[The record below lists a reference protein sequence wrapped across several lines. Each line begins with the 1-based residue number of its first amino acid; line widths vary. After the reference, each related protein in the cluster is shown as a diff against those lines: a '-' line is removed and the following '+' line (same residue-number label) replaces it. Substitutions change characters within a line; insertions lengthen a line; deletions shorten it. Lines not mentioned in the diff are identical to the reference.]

1 VVREGRQIFMQT
13 TDDAEQHERF
23 VREFLAQRPHIE
35 ARRDEYLA
43 RLRDI
48 LAEVDPGACV
58 AYASLTYLQKDP
70 DTYRESEDDQS
81 PAHVEFL
88 ALQALPVLGETRSAS
103 SPAILA
109 ERGDEAL
116 HLVREAFNATLKLTV
131 LRGIDA
137 LQRPGAS
144 TSFEEYRSH
153 AIGEALVVR
162 GSGYAEHIRAIL
174 DGCFEGFES
183 DCTKHLGFTAAE
195 AWRLV
200 EAIQQVIGKRIAA
213 RLGPAQEKYAAL
225 SKELKRARRKGHL
238 PAEWAG
244 IPPSQQR
251 NMLQR
256 AIFVEI
262 FGQPIELALL
272 TADALS
278 EVSGVQ
284 VEHAEAWLDTFHCP
298 PGEYNA
304 THHGAP
310 FGGHP
315 ITRLPLLK
323 VENGYLAPAPTS
335 LSESLRPR
343 MEDALRER
351 APAVWARYD
360 AHRGRWLEK
369 TATERLRSALPGA
382 KAWTGIPWQGV
393 NDSSDLDGLVHC
405 DDLALR
411 LQCKAGRVS
420 EAARRGAPSMVED
433 ITAVV
438 SDAAH
443 QHARLTAA
451 LIDASPEALG
461 FDEDQTAA
469 LRTPMTFEVVVCL
482 DDVTVWSTETHKL
495 RHLVALPE
503 TDQVPWVL
511 SLADLMA
518 VTDLLDGA
526 QLVHFLTRRQRL
538 EREGRVSAHDE
549 LDWVGNYIH
558 DGLYFDVYFDQP
570 SPPDVFRLL
579 SYTEPIDA
587 WYFARAGLI
596 RASIPKP
603 RQPLPDTVEALIRR
617 LERDRPTHWLTAA
630 ILILNGD
637 DESRTLIGR
646 FMTHTIERAN
656 AAGSSNASQVF
667 AEYGF
672 TLWVDRSLSSPDFQ
686 RLMQAF
692 AERKIAETQRP
703 NWVVLGLASDGKL
716 TVVVCETQAGVTL
729 AHVLLQ
735 RLPRSHGA

>member
-1 VVREGRQIFMQT
+1 
-13 TDDAEQHERF
+13 
-23 VREFLAQRPHIE
+23 
-35 ARRDEYLA
+35 
-43 RLRDI
+43 
-48 LAEVDPGACV
+48 
-58 AYASLTYLQKDP
+58 
-70 DTYRESEDDQS
+70 
-81 PAHVEFL
+81 
-88 ALQALPVLGETRSAS
+88 
-103 SPAILA
+103 
-109 ERGDEAL
+109 
-116 HLVREAFNATLKLTV
+116 
-131 LRGIDA
+131 
-137 LQRPGAS
+137 
-144 TSFEEYRSH
+144 
-153 AIGEALVVR
+153 
-162 GSGYAEHIRAIL
+162 
-174 DGCFEGFES
+174 
-183 DCTKHLGFTAAE
+183 
-195 AWRLV
+195 
-200 EAIQQVIGKRIAA
+200 
-213 RLGPAQEKYAAL
+213 
-225 SKELKRARRKGHL
+225 
-238 PAEWAG
+238 
-244 IPPSQQR
+244 
-251 NMLQR
+251 
-256 AIFVEI
+256 
-262 FGQPIELALL
+262 
-272 TADALS
+272 
-278 EVSGVQ
+278 
-284 VEHAEAWLDTFHCP
+284 
-298 PGEYNA
+298 
-304 THHGAP
+304 
-310 FGGHP
+310 
-315 ITRLPLLK
+315 
-323 VENGYLAPAPTS
+323 
-335 LSESLRPR
+335 
-343 MEDALRER
+343 
-351 APAVWARYD
+351 
-360 AHRGRWLEK
+360 
-369 TATERLRSALPGA
+369 
-382 KAWTGIPWQGV
+382 
-393 NDSSDLDGLVHC
+393 
-405 DDLALR
+405 
-411 LQCKAGRVS
+411 
-420 EAARRGAPSMVED
+420 
-433 ITAVV
+433 
-438 SDAAH
+438 
-443 QHARLTAA
+443 
-451 LIDASPEALG
+451 
-461 FDEDQTAA
+461 
-469 LRTPMTFEVVVCL
+469 MTFEVVVCL